1 MAVQIDIPE
10 DVLDSARLTVSELK
24 LEIAISLY
32 AGGRLPIGKARALAG
47 MDLWQFRQV
56 LAFRGISPH
65 FDEQDLLE
73 DVQTLKDLGR
83 L

>member
-24 LEIAISLY
+24 VEIAVSLY
-32 AGGRLPIGKARALAG
+32 AAGRLPVGKARALAG
-47 MDLWQFRQV
+47 MNLWQFRQL
-56 LAFRGISPH
+56 LASRGIPPH

-73 DVQTLKDLGR
+73 DVQTLQDIGR